1 MTTETTETTETM
13 TPAAARAATFDSV
26 AAAIRALDASASTV
40 GLVYA
45 PNLPGAHSLA
55 ASALLHLLFSVDHDR
70 ALAFFKT
77 LRGEP

>member
-13 TPAAARAATFDSV
+13 TPTAARAATFDSV
-26 AAAIRALDASASTV
+26 AAAIVELDKSAGTV
-40 GLVYA
+40 GFVYQA
-45 PNLPGAHSLA
+45 NLPGAHSLA
-55 ASALLHLLFSVDHDR
+55 LSALMHLLFSVDHER

>member
-1 MTTETTETTETM
+1 MTTEPTETL

-26 AAAIRALDASASTV
+26 AASIRALDASAPTV

-55 ASALLHLLFSVDHDR
+55 ASALMHLLFCVDHER
-70 ALAFFKT
+70 ALAFFKE